1 MKVFTFP
8 SLKAKRIYV
17 ACLHYAEPCLNFHF
31 WNDAG
36 VPFIL
41 YSSLKPEGYLVTG
54 PEIHLH
60 YVVRN
65 GKRVGLVRLPHKRD
79 EVLDSSGE
87 IISKVRCA
95 LNI

>member
-1 MKVFTFP
+1 MMDFTFP

-17 ACLHYAEPCLNFHF
+17 CLRYTDPCLNVRII
-31 WNDAG
+31 NDAG

-54 PEIHLH
+54 PEIDLH
-60 YVVRN
+60 YVIRN
-65 GKRVGLVRLPHKRD
+65 GMPVSFVEPPHKRD
-79 EVLDSSGE
+79 EVLDSGGE
-87 IISKVRCA
+87 IISEVRCT